1 MLASAIIFRV
11 PLGRPG
17 FDFPALSS
25 LESEVVASFCLMTVV
40 FCCSR
45 STNKFVGPF
54 AVGLWSLAAI
64 LSTPTGSIANPAVAI
79 SLLATP
85 ASASVVAVTL
95 FVVVQIIGGSLA
107 ALTVSTIYP
116 DGG

>member
-1 MLASAIIFRV
+1 MLDDDRLLLLAKHEQICGSLRGG
-11 PLGRPG
+11 PL
-17 FDFPALSS
+17 
-25 LESEVVASFCLMTVV
+25 VAGCL
-40 FCCSR
+40 
-45 STNKFVGPF
+45 
-54 AVGLWSLAAI
+54 

-85 ASASVVAVTL
+85 AGASVVAVTL
-95 FVVVQIIGGSLA
+95 VVVVQIIGGSFA